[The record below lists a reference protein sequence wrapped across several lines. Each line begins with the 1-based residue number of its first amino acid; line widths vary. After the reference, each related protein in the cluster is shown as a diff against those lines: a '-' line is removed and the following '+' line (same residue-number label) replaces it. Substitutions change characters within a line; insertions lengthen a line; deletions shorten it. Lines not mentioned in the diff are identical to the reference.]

1 MTFALLPA
9 AGQSARMGRPK
20 LSLPLGDRSI
30 LEQVIR
36 SFRQGGV
43 SEVVVVLGP
52 ATADLTALAQRAGAI
67 VLCLPEATA
76 DMRTTVELGLEWLEK
91 EYSPKPDDPWL
102 LCPADHPVLES
113 SVIAQLLIAWKQRG
127 SSQLLIPVYNGQR
140 GHPAAIAWGF
150 RTGLQDLPLGLGLN
164 VFLRKHSD
172 QTQEVPV
179 ATDSILFDLDTPE
192 DYVRLLQRWEMQN
205 SDSGE

>member
-1 MTFALLPA
+1 MSFALLPA

-52 ATADLTALAQRAGAI
+52 ATADLTALAQHAGAV

-76 DMRTTVELGLEWLEK
+76 EMRVTVELGLKWLEK
-91 EYSPKPDDPWL
+91 EHGPKPDDPWL
-102 LCPADHPVLES
+102 LCPADHPVLEP
-113 SVIAQLLIAWKQRG
+113 SVINHMLEAWKQRG
-127 SSQLLIPVYNGQR
+127 SSQILVPVFNGQR
-140 GHPAAIAWGF
+140 GHPAAIAWSL
-150 RTGLQDLPLGLGLN
+150 RSGLQALPAGLGLN

-172 QTQEVPV
+172 QAREMPV

-205 SDSGE
+205 AGSGD

>member
-1 MTFALLPA
+1 MTIALLPA

-20 LSLPLGDRSI
+20 LSLPLGDHSI

-91 EYSPKPDDPWL
+91 QSAPKPDDPWL

-113 SVIAQLLIAWKQRG
+113 LVTAQLLEAWKHRG
-127 SSQLLIPVYNGQR
+127 STQILIPTFDGQR
-140 GHPAAIAWGF
+140 GHPAAIAWSLRSAL
-150 RTGLQDLPLGLGLN
+150 RTLPSGLGLN
-164 VFLRKHSD
+164 
-172 QTQEVPV
+172 
-179 ATDSILFDLDTPE
+179 
-192 DYVRLLQRWEMQN
+192 
-205 SDSGE
+205 